1 MWKKILFNFP
11 SRRYATHTHNSYL
24 ETTIVLHFLPAFLSL
39 EPFFFQPGLSTH
51 RSSRAAFDKPYTHA
65 HTHTH
70 VPFKQANRVRS
81 VLRISSRYS
90 LPPYL
95 CHRFHLLR
103 GRRSPL
109 SPLFTVPLDQQFLPR
124 RLISFH
130 RQTTMSIITSI
141 VEPSSFTDHGRK
153 IGKKRNIYTK
163 LECVYLYRWK
173 NLHKSILS
181 QVSIKIERKMAFII
195 LFRRNELWCANKI
208 D

>member
-1 MWKKILFNFP
+1 M
-11 SRRYATHTHNSYL
+11 T
-24 ETTIVLHFLPAFLSL
+24 FLPAATQHIHTTLISRPRSFSTFFPLFSPLS
-39 EPFFFQPGLSTH
+39 PSSFNQAFQPIVPHVPPSINRTH
-51 RSSRAAFDKPYTHA
+51 T

-109 SPLFTVPLDQQFLPR
+109 SPLFTVPLDQQLLPR

-163 LECVYLYRWK
+163 LECVYLYR
-173 NLHKSILS
+173 
-181 QVSIKIERKMAFII
+181 
-195 LFRRNELWCANKI
+195 
-208 D
+208 